1 MPKFYKIFLIST
13 IRRFNNVK
21 QTWEL
26 EELIEHFTVIPEEM
40 RLIGNKYGST
50 RLGFAVSLKFFQYQG
65 RFPKGRQE
73 INQEIINYVAKQVG
87 VPADSFQEYDW
98 NGRSIK
104 YHRAQIREFMGFRE
118 STSED
123 MEQIKLWLQTNILP
137 QEMQMDRVREHVLHH
152 LRQQQLIPPTHDQLE
167 RNMKSA
173 IRQYEEHISHTIF
186 MQLSEHSKSQLDSFI
201 RTWSRTELLEEN
213 ETILSFR
220 ELVSDP
226 GRIGLDSLLQEIT
239 KLRTVRN
246 IQLPY
251 DLFNGIPPKMIRSY
265 RQRAVSEDI
274 RELRRHPDSIR
285 YTLLAAFFWCRGREI
300 TDNLVEL
307 IIQIVHRIGARA
319 ERKVEK
325 EFLRDFRKVSG
336 KTNLLFRMAEKAVEQ
351 PDGIVR
357 DVLFPVVGEDTLK
370 DIIKEMKFTG
380 PTYKRK
386 VHTVMR
392 SSYGTHYR
400 RMVPALLD
408 VLEFRS
414 NNDVHRPVIDAI
426 ELLKQ
431 YKLTNQYTYNETDYI
446 PIEGIVKPGWI
457 DTVIDKET
465 NRVNRV
471 NYEICVLQALRDR
484 LRCKEVW
491 VVGADRYRNPEE
503 DLPKDFE
510 QNREKHYE
518 ALRKPLEAQT
528 LIQELKMNMNTAL
541 EKLDKSVKY
550 DSKVRILSK
559 GNGWISVS
567 PLQAQAEPVN
577 LNLVKAEIIK
587 RWPMTNLLDILKE
600 ADLRVHLTD
609 MFQTLGNREILD
621 KETLQRRLIL
631 CLYGLGTNTGLKRI
645 AAGDHGESYKDLLYV
660 RRKFIHKENL
670 RNAISKVTDAILA
683 TRVTE
688 IWGEGTTA
696 CASDSKKFGAWDQNL
711 LTEWHIRYRGR
722 GVMIYWHVEKNST
735 CIYSQLKSCS
745 SSEVAS
751 MIEGLLRH
759 CTNMEVEKNYVD
771 THGQSEVA
779 FAFCHLL
786 GFQLMPRFKAIHSQ
800 KLYRP
805 DVGMQ
810 ESYQNLQPVLTRPIN
825 WSLIEQQ
832 YDQMIKYA
840 TALRLGTAETEAVLK
855 RFTRNSGHPTYRAL
869 AELGKALKTIFLC
882 EYLSSEEIR
891 REIHEGL
898 NVVENWNS
906 ANSFIFYG
914 KGGEIQTNRME
925 DQEIAVLALH
935 LLQNCLVL
943 INTLMIQE
951 VLLEQNKSL
960 LQKLVP
966 EDFRALTPLIYA
978 HVNPY
983 GTFKLNMHERLK
995 IQRTS

>member
-1 MPKFYKIFLIST
+1 
-13 IRRFNNVK
+13 
-21 QTWEL
+21 
-26 EELIEHFTVIPEEM
+26 
-40 RLIGNKYGST
+40 
-50 RLGFAVSLKFFQYQG
+50 
-65 RFPKGRQE
+65 
-73 INQEIINYVAKQVG
+73 
-87 VPADSFQEYDW
+87 
-98 NGRSIK
+98 
-104 YHRAQIREFMGFRE
+104 MGFRE

-123 MEQIKLWLQTNILP
+123 MGQIKLWLQTNILP

-152 LRQQQLIPPTHDQLE
+152 LRQQQLIPPTHYQLE
-167 RNMKSA
+167 RNIKSA

-186 MQLSEHSKSQLDSFI
+186 MQLSEHSKTQLDAFI
-201 RTWSRTELLEEN
+201 RTCSHTELLEEN

-226 GRIGLDSLLQEIT
+226 GRIGLDSLLQEIA

-307 IIQIVHRIGARA
+307 IIQIVNRIGARA

-336 KTNLLFRMAEKAVEQ
+336 KTTLLFRMAEKAVEQ

-357 DVLFPVVGEDTLK
+357 DVLFHVVGEDTLK
-370 DIIKEMKFTG
+370 DIIKEMKYTG
-380 PTYKRK
+380 PTYKQK
-386 VHTVMR
+386 VYTVMR

-414 NNDVHRPVIDAI
+414 NNDVHRPVIEAI

-491 VVGADRYRNPEE
+491 GVGADRYRNPEE

-510 QNREKHYE
+510 QNREKHYN

-528 LIQELKMNMNTAL
+528 LIQELKTNMNTAL
-541 EKLDKSVKY
+541 EKLDKSVKN
-550 DSKVRILSK
+550 DSKVRILNK

-567 PLQAQAEPVN
+567 SLQAQAEPVN
-577 LNLVKAEIIK
+577 LNLVKAEVMK

-645 AAGDHGESYKDLLYV
+645 AAGEHGESYKDLLYV
-660 RRKFIHKENL
+660 RRK
-670 RNAISKVTDAILA
+670 
-683 TRVTE
+683 
-688 IWGEGTTA
+688 
-696 CASDSKKFGAWDQNL
+696 
-711 LTEWHIRYRGR
+711 
-722 GVMIYWHVEKNST
+722 
-735 CIYSQLKSCS
+735 
-745 SSEVAS
+745 
-751 MIEGLLRH
+751 
-759 CTNMEVEKNYVD
+759 
-771 THGQSEVA
+771 
-779 FAFCHLL
+779 
-786 GFQLMPRFKAIHSQ
+786 
-800 KLYRP
+800 
-805 DVGMQ
+805 
-810 ESYQNLQPVLTRPIN
+810 
-825 WSLIEQQ
+825 
-832 YDQMIKYA
+832 
-840 TALRLGTAETEAVLK
+840 
-855 RFTRNSGHPTYRAL
+855 
-869 AELGKALKTIFLC
+869 
-882 EYLSSEEIR
+882 
-891 REIHEGL
+891 
-898 NVVENWNS
+898 
-906 ANSFIFYG
+906 
-914 KGGEIQTNRME
+914 
-925 DQEIAVLALH
+925 
-935 LLQNCLVL
+935 
-943 INTLMIQE
+943 
-951 VLLEQNKSL
+951 
-960 LQKLVP
+960 
-966 EDFRALTPLIYA
+966 
-978 HVNPY
+978 
-983 GTFKLNMHERLK
+983 
-995 IQRTS
+995 

>member
-1 MPKFYKIFLIST
+1 M
-13 IRRFNNVK
+13 RRHNQMK
-21 QTWEL
+21 QNWEIG
-26 EELIEHFTVIPEEM
+26 ELIEHFTIIPEEM

-65 RFPKGRQE
+65 RFPKGKQE
-73 INQEIINYVAKQVG
+73 INKQLIDYVAKQVG

-104 YHRAQIREFMGFRE
+104 YHRAQIREYVGFRE

-123 MEQIKLWLQTNILP
+123 MEQIKLWLQANILP
-137 QEMQMDRVREHVLHH
+137 QELQIDRVREYVLHH
-152 LRQQQLIPPTHDQLE
+152 LRHQQLIPPTQDQLE
-167 RNMKSA
+167 RNIKSA
-173 IRQYEEHISHTIF
+173 IRQYEEHISQSIF
-186 MQLSEHSKSQLDSFI
+186 TQLSEHSKSKLDAFI
-201 RTWSRTELLEEN
+201 RTWSQTEQLEEDQ
-213 ETILSFR
+213 TILSFR

-226 GRIGLDSLLQEIT
+226 GRIGLDSLLQEIE
-239 KLRTVRN
+239 KLQIVRD
-246 IQLPY
+246 IQLPS
-251 DLFNGIPPKMIRSY
+251 DLFYGVPPKMIRTY

-274 RELRRHPDSIR
+274 RELRRHPDPIR

-336 KTNLLFRMAEKAVEQ
+336 KTNVLFRMAEKAVEQ
-351 PDGIVR
+351 PDGIIR

-370 DIIKEMKFTG
+370 DIVKEMKHTG
-380 PTYKRK
+380 PAYRQK

-408 VLEFRS
+408 ILEFRS

-426 ELLKQ
+426 DLLKQ
-431 YKLTNQYTYNETDYI
+431 YKLTNQYTYNEADYI
-446 PIEGIVKPGWI
+446 PIEGVVKPAWI

-465 NRVNRV
+465 NRINRM
-471 NYEICVLQALRDR
+471 NYEICVLQALRER

-503 DLPKDFE
+503 DLPEDFE

-518 ALRKPLEAQT
+518 ALQKPLEAQT
-528 LIQELKMNMNTAL
+528 LIQELKNSMNIAL
-541 EKLDKSVKY
+541 EKLNKHVKS
-550 DSKVRILSK
+550 DTKVRILSK
-559 GNGWISVS
+559 GTGWISVS
-567 PLQAQAEPVN
+567 PLQAQDEPVN
-577 LNLVKAEIIK
+577 LNLVKAEVMN

-609 MFQTLGNREILD
+609 TFQTLGNREILD

-631 CLYGLGTNTGLKRI
+631 CLYGLGTNTGVKRI
-645 AAGDHGESYKDLLYV
+645 AAGDHGESYKELLYV

-670 RNAISKVTDAILA
+670 RQAISKVTNAILA
-683 TRVTE
+683 SRVTE

-786 GFQLMPRFKAIHSQ
+786 GFQLMPRFKAIHAQ

-810 ESYQNLQPVLTRPIN
+810 DSYPNLQPVLTRPIN
-825 WSLIEQQ
+825 WNLIEQQ

-869 AELGKALKTIFLC
+869 SELGKALKTIFLC

-891 REIHEGL
+891 KEIHEGL

-951 VLLEQNKSL
+951 VLLDQNKSL

-983 GTFKLNMHERLK
+983 GTFKLNMKERLILQK
-995 IQRTS
+995 PS

>member
-1 MPKFYKIFLIST
+1 MKKVW
-13 IRRFNNVK
+13 N
-21 QTWEL
+21 L
-26 EELIEHFTVIPEEM
+26 EELIEHFTIIPEESG
-40 RLIGNKYGST
+40 LIGNKHGGT
-50 RLGFAVSLKFFQYQG
+50 RLGFAVTLKFFQYKG
-65 RFPKGRQE
+65 RFPKGKQE
-73 INQEIINYVAKQVG
+73 ISIDVVQYIAKQVG
-87 VPADSFQEYDW
+87 VSADSLKQYDW
-98 NGRSIK
+98 EGRTIK
-104 YHRAQIREFMGFRE
+104 YHRAQIRDFMDFKE
-118 STSED
+118 ITSED
-123 MEQIKLWLQTNILP
+123 MERLKSWLQAKIIPNEMNI
-137 QEMQMDRVREHVLHH
+137 DRIRELALTH
-152 LRQQQLIPPTHDQLE
+152 LRHSHLIPPTEDQLN
-167 RNMKSA
+167 RNIKSA
-173 IRQYEEHISHTIF
+173 IYQFEENISQSIF
-186 MQLSEHSKSQLDSFI
+186 TKLSCHSKSKLDDFV
-201 RTWSRTELLEEN
+201 RTWSNDEKIKEDQ
-213 ETILSFR
+213 TILSFR

-226 GRIGLDSLLQEIT
+226 GRIGLDSLLKEIE
-239 KLRTVRN
+239 KLQIVRD
-246 IQLPY
+246 IQLPKE
-251 DLFNGIPPKMIRSY
+251 LFSEIPPKLLRNY

-274 RELRRHPDSIR
+274 RELRRHPENIR
-285 YTLLAAFFWCRGREI
+285 YTLLSAFFWSRGREI

-307 IIQIVHRIGARA
+307 LIQIVHRIGARA

-325 EFLRDFRKVSG
+325 EFLRDFRKVNG
-336 KTNLLFRMAEKAVEQ
+336 KTNVLFRLAEKAVEQ

-357 DVLFPVVGEDTLK
+357 DVLFPVVSEDTLK
-370 DIIKEMKFTG
+370 ELVKEMKHSG
-380 PTYKRK
+380 PMYKQK

-392 SSYGTHYR
+392 SSYSSHYR
-400 RMVPALLD
+400 RMVPSLLGI
-408 VLEFRS
+408 LEFRS
-414 NNDVHRPVIDAI
+414 NNEVHRPVIDAI
-426 ELLKQ
+426 SLLHQYKDNKQ
-431 YKLTNQYTYNETDYI
+431 YSYNEMDFI
-446 PIEGIVKPGWI
+446 PIEGVVKQAWI
-457 DTVIDKET
+457 DTVLDKES
-465 NRVNRV
+465 NRINRV

-484 LRCKEVW
+484 LRCKELW

-510 QNREKHYE
+510 QNRIHHYE
-518 ALRKPLEAQT
+518 ALRKPLNVQT
-528 LIQELKMNMNTAL
+528 LIKELKQSMHTAL
-541 EKLDKSVKY
+541 DKLDKSVKS
-550 DSKVRILSK
+550 DSSVRILSK

-567 PLQAQAEPVN
+567 PIQPQKEPVN
-577 LNLVKAEIIK
+577 LNLIKAEVMK

-600 ADLRVHLTD
+600 TDLRVHLTD

-631 CLYGLGTNTGLKRI
+631 CLYGLGTNTGLKRV
-645 AAGDHGESYKDLLYV
+645 AAGDHGENYKNLLYV

-670 RNAISKVTDAILA
+670 RQAISKVTNAILDN
-683 TRVTE
+683 RVTE
-688 IWGEGTTA
+688 IWGDGTTA

-722 GVMIYWHVEKNST
+722 GVMIYWHLEKKST

-786 GFQLMPRFKAIHSQ
+786 GFQLMPRFKAIHAQ

-805 DVGMQ
+805 DNGIQ
-810 ESYQNLQPVLTRPIN
+810 EAFSNLQPVLTRPIN
-825 WSLIEQQ
+825 WALIEQQ

-840 TALRLGTAETEAVLK
+840 TALKLGTAETEAVLK

-869 AELGKALKTIFLC
+869 SELGKAMKTIFLS
-882 EYLSSEEIR
+882 EYLSSEEVR

-935 LLQNCLVL
+935 LIQNCLVY
-943 INTLMIQE
+943 INTLMLQE
-951 VLLEQNKSL
+951 VLLEQDKSL

-966 EDFRALTPLIYA
+966 EDFRALTPLIYS

-983 GTFKLNMHERLK
+983 GTFRLNMQERLSF
-995 IQRTS
+995 QRAFKV

>member
-1 MPKFYKIFLIST
+1 M
-13 IRRFNNVK
+13 K

-73 INQEIINYVAKQVG
+73 INQEIIEYVAKQVG
-87 VPADSFQEYDW
+87 VSADSFQEYDW

-123 MEQIKLWLQTNILP
+123 MEKIKLWLQTNILP
-137 QEMQMDRVREHVLHH
+137 QEMQMDRVREHVLNH

-167 RNMKSA
+167 RNIKSA

-186 MQLSEHSKSQLDSFI
+186 IQLSEHSKSQLDAFI

-285 YTLLAAFFWCRGREI
+285 YMLLAAFFWCRGREI

-325 EFLRDFRKVSG
+325 EFLRDFRKVGG

-370 DIIKEMKFTG
+370 DIIKEMKYTG
-380 PTYKRK
+380 PTYKQK

-491 VVGADRYRNPEE
+491 VIGADRYRNPEE

-528 LIQELKMNMNTAL
+528 LIQELKTKMNTAL
-541 EKLDKSVKY
+541 EKLDKSVKN
-550 DSKVRILSK
+550 DSKVRILNK

-577 LNLVKAEIIK
+577 LNLVKAEVMK

-688 IWGEGTTA
+688 IWGEGTTV

-800 KLYRP
+800 KLYRS

-810 ESYQNLQPVLTRPIN
+810 ESYPNLQPVLTRPIN

-983 GTFKLNMHERLK
+983 GIFKLNMHERLK

>member
-1 MPKFYKIFLIST
+1 M
-13 IRRFNNVK
+13 K

>member
-1 MPKFYKIFLIST
+1 M
-13 IRRFNNVK
+13 K
-21 QTWEL
+21 QNWVI
-26 EELIEHFTVIPEEM
+26 EELIEHFTVIPKEM
-40 RLIGNKYGST
+40 CLIGNKYGST

-65 RFPKGRQE
+65 RFPKGKQE
-73 INQEIINYVAKQVG
+73 INKQLIEYVAKQVG

-104 YHRAQIREFMGFRE
+104 YHRAQIREYMGFRE

-123 MEQIKLWLQTNILP
+123 MEQIKLWLQANILP
-137 QEMQMDRVREHVLHH
+137 QELQIDRVREYVLHH
-152 LRQQQLIPPTHDQLE
+152 LRQQQLIPPTQDQLE
-167 RNMKSA
+167 RNIKSA
-173 IRQYEEHISHTIF
+173 IRQYEEHISQSIF
-186 MQLSEHSKSQLDSFI
+186 TQLSEHSKSKLDAFI
-201 RTWSRTELLEEN
+201 RTWFQTEQLEEDQ
-213 ETILSFR
+213 TILSFR

-226 GRIGLDSLLQEIT
+226 GRIGLDSLLQEIE
-239 KLRTVRN
+239 KLRIVRD
-246 IQLPY
+246 IQLPS
-251 DLFNGIPPKMIRSY
+251 DLFYGVPPKMIRTY

-336 KTNLLFRMAEKAVEQ
+336 KTNVLFRMAEKAVEQ
-351 PDGIVR
+351 PDGIIR
-357 DVLFPVVGEDTLK
+357 DVLFPVVGEGTLK
-370 DIIKEMKFTG
+370 DIVKEMKHAG
-380 PTYKRK
+380 PAYRQK

-408 VLEFRS
+408 ILEFRS

-426 ELLKQ
+426 DLLKQ
-431 YKLTNQYTYNETDYI
+431 YKLTNQYTYNEADYI
-446 PIEGIVKPGWI
+446 PIEGVVKPAWI

-465 NRVNRV
+465 NRINRV
-471 NYEICVLQALRDR
+471 NYEICVLQALGDR

-491 VVGADRYRNPEE
+491 VVEADRYRNPEE
-503 DLPKDFE
+503 DLPEDFE

-518 ALRKPLEAQT
+518 ALRKPLEVQT
-528 LIQELKMNMNTAL
+528 LIQELKNNMNTAL
-541 EKLDKSVKY
+541 EKLNKHVKN
-550 DSKVRILSK
+550 DNKVRILSK

-577 LNLVKAEIIK
+577 LNLVKAEVMN

-609 MFQTLGNREILD
+609 TFQTLGNREILD

-631 CLYGLGTNTGLKRI
+631 CLYGLGTNTGLKRV
-645 AAGDHGESYKDLLYV
+645 AAGDHGESYKELLYV
-660 RRKFIHKENL
+660 HRKFIHKENL
-670 RNAISKVTDAILA
+670 RQAISKVTNAIL
-683 TRVTE
+683 TSRITE

-786 GFQLMPRFKAIHSQ
+786 GFQLMPRFKAIHAQ

-805 DVGMQ
+805 NIGMQ
-810 ESYQNLQPVLTRPIN
+810 ESYPNLQPVLTRPIN
-825 WSLIEQQ
+825 WNLIEQQ

-869 AELGKALKTIFLC
+869 SELGKALKTIFLC

-898 NVVENWNS
+898 NVIENWDS

-914 KGGEIQTNRME
+914 KGGEIQTNRIE
-925 DQEIAVLALH
+925 DQEISVLSLH

-951 VLLEQNKSL
+951 VLLDKNKSL

-983 GTFKLNMHERLK
+983 GTFKLNMKERLTL
-995 IQRTS
+995 QRSS

>member
-1 MPKFYKIFLIST
+1 M
-13 IRRFNNVK
+13 
-21 QTWEL
+21 E
-26 EELIEHFTVIPEEM
+26 
-40 RLIGNKYGST
+40 
-50 RLGFAVSLKFFQYQG
+50 
-65 RFPKGRQE
+65 
-73 INQEIINYVAKQVG
+73 
-87 VPADSFQEYDW
+87 
-98 NGRSIK
+98 
-104 YHRAQIREFMGFRE
+104 YHRAQIRDYMAFRDCTLE
-118 STSED
+118 A
-123 MEQIKLWLQTNILP
+123 MEHIKKWVHTNILP
-137 QEMQMDRVREHVLHH
+137 QDLQIERVREHVLRY
-152 LRQQQLIPPTHDQLE
+152 LREKKIVPPAQDHLE
-167 RNMKSA
+167 RNIKST
-173 IRQYEEHISHTIF
+173 IHQYEESFFQSIYSH
-186 MQLSEHSKSQLDSFI
+186 LSEHSKSKLDTFV
-201 RTWSRTELLEEN
+201 RTWSNTEQMEED

-226 GRIGLDSLLQEIT
+226 GRIGIDSLFREID
-239 KLRTVRN
+239 KLRTVRD
-246 IQLPY
+246 IQLPQ
-251 DLFNGIPPKMIRSY
+251 DLFYGVPPKVIKKY

-274 RELRRHPDSIR
+274 RELRRHPIHIR
-285 YTLLAAFFWCRGREI
+285 YTLLSSFFWCRGREI

-307 IIQIVHRIGARA
+307 IIQIVHRMGARA
-319 ERKVEK
+319 ERRVEK
-325 EFLRDFRKVSG
+325 EFLRDLRKVRG
-336 KTNLLFRMAEKAVEQ
+336 KTNLLFRLAEKAVEQ
-351 PDGIVR
+351 PDGVIR
-357 DVLFPVVGEDTLK
+357 DVLFPIVSEDTLK
-370 DIIKEMKFTG
+370 DIVKETKHAG
-380 PTYKRK
+380 PAYRQK
-386 VHTVMR
+386 VYTVMR
-392 SSYGTHYR
+392 SSYGNHYR
-400 RMVPALLD
+400 RMIPDLLD
-408 VLEFRS
+408 VLEFQS

-426 ELLKQ
+426 YLLKQ
-431 YKLTNQYTYNETDYI
+431 YRRTSQYTYDEADYI
-446 PIEGIVKPGWI
+446 PIEGVIKPNW
-457 DTVIDKET
+457 VEMVMDKET
-465 NRVNRV
+465 NRVNRI

-503 DLPKDFE
+503 DLPEDFE
-510 QNREKHYE
+510 QKREEHYK
-518 ALRKPLEAQT
+518 ALRKPLEVQT
-528 LIQELKMNMNTAL
+528 LIRELKQNMCTAL
-541 EKLDKSVKY
+541 DKLDKGLKNNSH
-550 DSKVRILSK
+550 VRILSK

-567 PLQAQAEPVN
+567 PLQAQPEPVN
-577 LNLVKAEIIK
+577 LNLVKSAIMG

-600 ADLRVHLTD
+600 ADLSVHLTD
-609 MFQTLGNREILD
+609 VFQTLGNREILAR
-621 KETLQRRLIL
+621 ETLQRRLIL
-631 CLYGLGTNTGLKRI
+631 CLYGLGTNTGLKRM
-645 AAGDHGESYKDLLYV
+645 ADSDYGESYKDLLYV

-670 RNAISKVTDAILA
+670 RHAISKVTNAILKS
-683 TRVTE
+683 RISD

-779 FAFCHLL
+779 FAFCYLL
-786 GFQLMPRFKAIHSQ
+786 GFQLMPRFKAIHAQ

-805 DVGMQ
+805 DIGMQ
-810 ESYQNLQPVLTRPIN
+810 DSYPNLQPVLTRSIN
-825 WSLIEQQ
+825 WNLIEQQ

-840 TALRLGTAETEAVLK
+840 TALRLGTAETESVLK

-869 AELGKALKTIFLC
+869 SELGKALKTIFLC

-925 DQEIAVLALH
+925 DQEVAVLSLH

-951 VLLEQNKSL
+951 VLLDDNKQL
-960 LQKLVP
+960 LQKLTP
-966 EDFRALTPLIYA
+966 EDFRALTPLIYT

-983 GTFKLNMHERLK
+983 GTFKLNMYERLN
-995 IQRTS
+995 IQRSS

>member
-1 MPKFYKIFLIST
+1 M
-13 IRRFNNVK
+13 K
-21 QTWEL
+21 QNWEL

-65 RFPKGRQE
+65 RFIKGKQE
-73 INQEIINYVAKQVG
+73 INKKLIEYVAKQVG

-104 YHRAQIREFMGFRE
+104 YHRAQIREYMGFRE

-123 MEQIKLWLQTNILP
+123 MEQIKLWLQANILP
-137 QEMQMDRVREHVLHH
+137 QELQIDRVREYVLHY
-152 LRQQQLIPPTHDQLE
+152 LRQQQLIPPTQYQLE
-167 RNMKSA
+167 RNIKSA
-173 IRQYEEHISHTIF
+173 IRQYEEHISRSIF
-186 MQLSEHSKSQLDSFI
+186 TQLSEHSKSQLDAFI
-201 RTWSRTELLEEN
+201 RTWSQIEQLEEDQ
-213 ETILSFR
+213 TILSFR

-226 GRIGLDSLLQEIT
+226 GRIGLDSLLQEIE
-239 KLRTVRN
+239 KLRIVRD
-246 IQLPY
+246 IQLPS
-251 DLFNGIPPKMIRSY
+251 DLFSGVPPKMIRTY

-274 RELRRHPDSIR
+274 RELRRHPDPIR

-336 KTNLLFRMAEKAVEQ
+336 KTNVLFRMAEKAVEQ
-351 PDGIVR
+351 PDGIIR

-370 DIIKEMKFTG
+370 GIVKEMKHTG
-380 PTYKRK
+380 PAYRQK

-392 SSYGTHYR
+392 SFYGTHYR

-408 VLEFRS
+408 ILEFRS

-426 ELLKQ
+426 DLLKQ
-431 YKLTNQYTYNETDYI
+431 YKLTNQYTYNEADYI
-446 PIEGIVKPGWI
+446 PIEGVVKPAWI

-465 NRVNRV
+465 NRINRM

-491 VVGADRYRNPEE
+491 VVGANRYRNPEE
-503 DLPKDFE
+503 DLPEDFE

-528 LIQELKMNMNTAL
+528 LIQELKNSMNTAL
-541 EKLDKSVKY
+541 EKLNKHVKNEN
-550 DSKVRILSK
+550 KVRILSK

-577 LNLVKAEIIK
+577 LNLVKAEVMN

-609 MFQTLGNREILD
+609 TFQTLGNREILD

-631 CLYGLGTNTGLKRI
+631 CLYGLGTNTGLKRV
-645 AAGDHGESYKDLLYV
+645 AAGDHGESYKELLYV

-670 RNAISKVTDAILA
+670 RQAISKVTNAILA

-688 IWGEGTTA
+688 IWGKGTTA

-745 SSEVAS
+745 SSEVAA

-786 GFQLMPRFKAIHSQ
+786 GFQLMPRFKAIHAQ

-810 ESYQNLQPVLTRPIN
+810 ESYPNLQSVLTRPIN
-825 WSLIEQQ
+825 WNLIEQQ

-869 AELGKALKTIFLC
+869 SELGKALKTIFLC

-925 DQEIAVLALH
+925 DQEIAVLSLH

-951 VLLEQNKSL
+951 VLLDKNKSL

-966 EDFRALTPLIYA
+966 EDFRALTPLIYS

-983 GTFKLNMHERLK
+983 GTFKLNMKERLTL
-995 IQRTS
+995 QRSS

>member
-1 MPKFYKIFLIST
+1 LFH
-13 IRRFNNVK
+13 
-21 QTWEL
+21 Q
-26 EELIEHFTVIPEEM
+26 
-40 RLIGNKYGST
+40 
-50 RLGFAVSLKFFQYQG
+50 
-65 RFPKGRQE
+65 
-73 INQEIINYVAKQVG
+73 
-87 VPADSFQEYDW
+87 
-98 NGRSIK
+98 
-104 YHRAQIREFMGFRE
+104 
-118 STSED
+118 
-123 MEQIKLWLQTNILP
+123 
-137 QEMQMDRVREHVLHH
+137 
-152 LRQQQLIPPTHDQLE
+152 PPDHLE
-167 RNMKSA
+167 RNIKSA
-173 IRQYEEHISHTIF
+173 IFQYEEHISQSIST
-186 MQLSEHSKSQLDSFI
+186 QLSDYSKSKLDAFI
-201 RTWSRTELLEEN
+201 HTWSHEEQLEEDQN
-213 ETILSFR
+213 ILGFR

-226 GRIGLDSLLQEIT
+226 GRIGLDTLFKEIE
-239 KLRTVRN
+239 KLRSVQD
-246 IQLPY
+246 IQLPL
-251 DLFNGIPPKMIRSY
+251 DLFYSVPPKMVRMY

-285 YTLLAAFFWCRGREI
+285 YTLLAAFFWCRAREI

-307 IIQIVHRIGARA
+307 FIQIVHRIGARA
-319 ERKVEK
+319 ERKVKK
-325 EFLRDFRKVSG
+325 EFLRDFRKVNE
-336 KTNLLFRMAEKAVEQ
+336 KTNVLFRLAEKAVEQ

-357 DVLFPVVGEDTLK
+357 DVLFPVVSEDTLR
-370 DIIKEMKFTG
+370 DIVKEMKQSG
-380 PTYKRK
+380 PVYRQR

-408 VLEFRS
+408 ILEFLS

-426 ELLKQ
+426 TLLKQ
-431 YKLTNQYTYNETDYI
+431 YKQTNQYTYNETDFI
-446 PIEGIVKPGWI
+446 PIEGIVKPGWM

-465 NRVNRV
+465 KRVNRV

-518 ALRKPLEAQT
+518 ALRKPLEAKT
-528 LIQELKMNMNTAL
+528 LIYELRESMNKAL
-541 EKLDKSVKY
+541 DTLDKHVKQ
-550 DSKVRILSK
+550 DSHVRILNK

-567 PLQAQAEPVN
+567 PLRPQPESAN
-577 LNLVKAEIIK
+577 LHLVKNEIMN

-631 CLYGLGTNTGLKRI
+631 CLYGLGTNTGLKRM
-645 AAGDHGESYKDLLYV
+645 AAGDHGESYKNLLYI

-670 RNAISKVTDAILA
+670 RQAISKVTNAILHA
-683 TRVTE
+683 RVTE
-688 IWGEGTTA
+688 VWGEGTTA

-751 MIEGLLRH
+751 MIEGVLRH

-786 GFQLMPRFKAIHSQ
+786 GFQLMPRFKAIHTQ

-810 ESYQNLQPVLTRPIN
+810 DSYPNLQLVLTRSIN

-869 AELGKALKTIFLC
+869 SELGKVLKTIFLC
-882 EYLSSEEIR
+882 EYLSSEEVR

-898 NVVENWNS
+898 NVVESWNS

-925 DQEIAVLALH
+925 DQEIAVFALH

-951 VLLEQNKSL
+951 VLLEQNKTL

-983 GTFKLNMHERLK
+983 GTFKLNMKDRLA

>member
-1 MPKFYKIFLIST
+1 M
-13 IRRFNNVK
+13 
-21 QTWEL
+21 
-26 EELIEHFTVIPEEM
+26 
-40 RLIGNKYGST
+40 
-50 RLGFAVSLKFFQYQG
+50 
-65 RFPKGRQE
+65 
-73 INQEIINYVAKQVG
+73 
-87 VPADSFQEYDW
+87 
-98 NGRSIK
+98 
-104 YHRAQIREFMGFRE
+104 
-118 STSED
+118 
-123 MEQIKLWLQTNILP
+123 
-137 QEMQMDRVREHVLHH
+137 
-152 LRQQQLIPPTHDQLE
+152 
-167 RNMKSA
+167 
-173 IRQYEEHISHTIF
+173 
-186 MQLSEHSKSQLDSFI
+186 I
-201 RTWSRTELLEEN
+201 RT
-213 ETILSFR
+213 
-220 ELVSDP
+220 
-226 GRIGLDSLLQEIT
+226 
-239 KLRTVRN
+239 
-246 IQLPY
+246 
-251 DLFNGIPPKMIRSY
+251 Y

-274 RELRRHPDSIR
+274 RELRRHPDPIR
-285 YTLLAAFFWCRGREI
+285 YTLLAAFIWCRGREI

-336 KTNLLFRMAEKAVEQ
+336 KTNVLFRMAEKAVEQ

-357 DVLFPVVGEDTLK
+357 DVLFPVVGEDKLK
-370 DIIKEMKFTG
+370 DIVKEMKRTG
-380 PTYKRK
+380 PSYKQK

-408 VLEFRS
+408 ILEFQS

-426 ELLKQ
+426 DLLTQ

-465 NRVNRV
+465 NRVNRM

-518 ALRKPLEAQT
+518 ALCKPLEVQT
-528 LIQELKMNMNTAL
+528 LIHELKQSMNTAL
-541 EKLDKSVKY
+541 EKLNRSVKNN
-550 DSKVRILSK
+550 SKVRILSK

-577 LNLVKAEIIK
+577 LNLVKAEVMK

-609 MFQTLGNREILD
+609 VFQTLGNREILD

-645 AAGDHGESYKDLLYV
+645 AAGEHGESYRDLLYV

-670 RNAISKVTDAILA
+670 RQAISKVTNAILDA
-683 TRVTE
+683 RVTE
-688 IWGEGTTA
+688 VWGEGTTA

-786 GFQLMPRFKAIHSQ
+786 GFQLMPRFKAIHAQ

-810 ESYQNLQPVLTRPIN
+810 DSYPNLQPVLTRAIN

-840 TALRLGTAETEAVLK
+840 TALRLGTAETEAILK

-869 AELGKALKTIFLC
+869 SELGKVLKTIFLC
-882 EYLSSEEIR
+882 EYLSSEEVR

-925 DQEIAVLALH
+925 DQEVAVLALH

-960 LQKLVP
+960 LQKLTP

-983 GTFKLNMHERLK
+983 GTFKLNMQERLP
-995 IQRTS
+995 IERSS